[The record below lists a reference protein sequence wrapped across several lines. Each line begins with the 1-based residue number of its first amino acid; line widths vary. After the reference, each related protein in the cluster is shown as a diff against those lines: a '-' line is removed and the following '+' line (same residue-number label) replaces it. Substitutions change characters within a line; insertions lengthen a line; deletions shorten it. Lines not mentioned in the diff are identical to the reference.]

1 MNRIQTVCGLLACLI
16 AVGAAA
22 QSAPAEHVVDG
33 QAPTF
38 TLRVPAEFTPVTPV
52 GQGVTHTFVRG
63 SGPSKIVLNLI
74 PFATEFRS
82 EPLGEDILEVPVEHR
97 YKLFWQDKTVAVY
110 EIAKQENGQDVV
122 VINAAVP
129 TAGNGLIVQLA
140 GFREMHGEMT
150 RLLPTLLSGLNA
162 PKPEKKKGL
171 LDPRN
176 ATLLVILGM
185 LIIII
190 TLRRHQVMRKRQEQA
205 DESRRRAAWGDK
217 PPE

>member
-1 MNRIQTVCGLLACLI
+1 
-16 AVGAAA
+16 
-22 QSAPAEHVVDG
+22 
-33 QAPTF
+33 
-38 TLRVPAEFTPVTPV
+38 
-52 GQGVTHTFVRG
+52 
-63 SGPSKIVLNLI
+63 
-74 PFATEFRS
+74 
-82 EPLGEDILEVPVEHR
+82 
-97 YKLFWQDKTVAVY
+97 VY